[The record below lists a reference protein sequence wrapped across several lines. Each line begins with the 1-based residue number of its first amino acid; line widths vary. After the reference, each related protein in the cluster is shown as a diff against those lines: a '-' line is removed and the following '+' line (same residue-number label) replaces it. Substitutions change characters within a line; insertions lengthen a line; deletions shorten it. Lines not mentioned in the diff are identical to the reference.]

1 MTAGARAA
9 LFVSALAAAIVL
21 GAGWRIAAAQAAGP
35 QQPPDLAGEVIAY
48 ANSEVNA
55 AMAEANAVSSQVPSV
70 QVSVTAP
77 ASTAGDQATAPAV
90 ENTAPSSAPPNDP
103 ATVPGAGQVEVLSV
117 SPQPQ
122 PIAPTTPVA
131 VVVVGAPPILG
142 PVARHHLEPSA
153 QKTKA
158 VVRTSRSA
166 VSRSTSLQVELS
178 TSATAIEATSSSSA
192 KSVAR
197 STVRSTVKGSASGG
211 RSPRPAAPDGPR
223 PFPPFPPNA
232 PAPNSGISST
242 GGGGGQGA
250 LLIFFVPV
258 AALVIFGIHRLL
270 RRVHWSDLRMPRR
283 GAALPWRP
291 G

>member
-9 LFVSALAAAIVL
+9 LFVGALAAAIVL
-21 GAGWRIAAAQAAGP
+21 GAGWKIAAAQAAGP

-48 ANSEVNA
+48 ANSEANA

-70 QVSVTAP
+70 QVSVTAQP
-77 ASTAGDQATAPAV
+77 STAGDQATAPAA
-90 ENTAPSSAPPNDP
+90 ENTAPSSASPSDP

-131 VVVVGAPPILG
+131 VVVVGAPPLLG
-142 PVARHHLEPSA
+142 PVARHHLERSA
-153 QKTKA
+153 HRAKA
-158 VVRTSRSA
+158 VVRTSRSV
-166 VSRSTSLQVELS
+166 VSRNTSLHVELG

-232 PAPNSGISST
+232 PAPNSGVSST